1 MRDIKRV
8 IYKKDNN
15 KWCETM
21 TVTDEQ
27 TIYKALAT
35 DLVAKKIHKCLWIKS
50 IREYSNYDGTRTI
63 TVYYDNDCKSVYT
76 VEV

>member
-8 IYKKDNN
+8 VYSKVNN
-15 KWCETM
+15 KWCETI

-27 TIYKALAT
+27 AIYKALAT
-35 DLVAKKIHKCLWIKS
+35 DIIAKKIHKCLWIKS
-50 IREYSNYDGTRTI
+50 IRDYSNYDGTRTI
-63 TVYYDNDCKSVYT
+63 TVYYDSNCKSVYT